1 MQYRDDLDVL
11 ENLRA
16 IKRKNKVRLA
26 AYIAEHNGVNV
37 DPDSIFDVQV
47 KRLHEYKRQL
57 LNVLYILTLYNEI
70 KDHPEKPVYPADVHL
85 CGQGFRG
92 LLSGQADH
100 FADCRRL
107 ESCEL
112 RPAGAGQAQGRLH

>member
-1 MQYRDDLDVL
+1 MLDVL

-57 LNVLYILTLYNEI
+57 LNVLHILTLYNEI
-70 KDHPEKPVYPADVHL
+70 KDHPGKAGLPADVHL
-85 CGQGFRG
+85 CGQGLGG

-100 FADCRRL
+100 LADCRRL
-107 ESCEL
+107 ESGQL